1 MTLLATASQYEVK
14 DGEANCVLDC
24 PKKSGNC
31 VAQTCCGPQQGKE
44 SPKISNGIFRQM
56 NSTVASG
63 VSTSSTPNL
72 TVKAKTKSGS
82 QNALNTV
89 DFSDVTS
96 SDREKSRSAEDMV

>member
-1 MTLLATASQYEVK
+1 
-14 DGEANCVLDC
+14 
-24 PKKSGNC
+24 
-31 VAQTCCGPQQGKE
+31 
-44 SPKISNGIFRQM
+44 M
-56 NSTVASG
+56 NSNVASG

-72 TVKAKTKSGS
+72 TVKTKTKSGS